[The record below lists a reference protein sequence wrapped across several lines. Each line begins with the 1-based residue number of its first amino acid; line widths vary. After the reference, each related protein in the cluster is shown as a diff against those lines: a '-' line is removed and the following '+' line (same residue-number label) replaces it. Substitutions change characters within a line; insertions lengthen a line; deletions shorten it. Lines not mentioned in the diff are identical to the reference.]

1 MRNLLEFLRNHSHWF
16 LFVLLE
22 ALCAVLLFQYNNYQ
36 NSVWFTSANWITG
49 KVYEWT
55 SWMESFF
62 SMTKVNEDLTL
73 RNFYLERQVTQLRR
87 LYAEAT
93 TETDVKEQQELEKL
107 QQYKLIPAK
116 VVTNELHLANNLITI
131 DKGEKDGVEVGMG
144 VACGKGVVGVVYL
157 TSAHYSIVIPVLNMK
172 SSRISCAIRNRGYFG
187 VLRWDGRDA
196 GIAYVED
203 IPRHA
208 RFNRGDWVETNG
220 FSTIF
225 PPGILVGQIK
235 QVYNSR
241 DGLSYRL
248 QVRLSTDFGNLRD
261 VVVISDKTIAERMR
275 LMQAARDSLKLNV
288 SE

>member
-1 MRNLLEFLRNHSHWF
+1 MRNLLEFLKNHFHWF

-22 ALCAVLLFQYNNYQ
+22 VLCAVLLFQYNNYQ
-36 NSVWFTSANWITG
+36 NSVWFTSANWVTG
-49 KVYEWT
+49 KMYEWT

-208 RFNRGDWVETNG
+208 RFNKGDWVETNG

-225 PPGILVGQIK
+225 PSGILVGQIK

>member
-1 MRNLLEFLRNHSHWF
+1 MRNLLEFLRNHFHWF

-36 NSVWFTSANWITG
+36 NSVWFTSANWVTG

-93 TETDVKEQQELEKL
+93 TETDVKERQELEKL

-131 DKGEKDGVEVGMG
+131 NKGEKDGVEVGMG

-208 RFNRGDWVETNG
+208 RFNKGDWVETNG

>member
-1 MRNLLEFLRNHSHWF
+1 MRNLLEFLRNHFHWF

-36 NSVWFTSANWITG
+36 NSVWFTSANWVTG

-73 RNFYLERQVTQLRR
+73 RNFYLERQVAQLRR

-157 TSAHYSIVIPVLNMK
+157 TSSYYSIVIPVLNMK

-208 RFNRGDWVETNG
+208 RFNKGDWVETNG

-225 PPGILVGQIK
+225 PAGILVGQIK

>member
-1 MRNLLEFLRNHSHWF
+1 MRNLLEFLRNHFNWF

-36 NSVWFTSANWITG
+36 NSVWFTSANWVTG

-73 RNFYLERQVTQLRR
+73 RNFYLERQVAQLRR

-157 TSAHYSIVIPVLNMK
+157 TSTYYSIVIPVLNMK

-208 RFNRGDWVETNG
+208 RFNKGDWVETNG

-225 PPGILVGQIK
+225 PAGILVGQIK